1 LGVTRSAVT
10 KAVRTGRITPGPDG
24 LFNLEEAAREWR
36 ANTRQRLPRDA
47 DESYSRWQQRKVH
60 YRAQLAK
67 LEYEQKLGLWLDK
80 EAVDYALTDVATAA
94 RVAFETAP
102 DRLAPELASCG
113 DAVECRRI
121 LAREIARIL
130 RDINAHVERA
140 RDELT
145 RSAAG

>member
-10 KAVRTGRITPGPDG
+10 KAVRTGRVTPGADG
-24 LFNLEEAAREWR
+24 LFNLEEAVREWR

-47 DESYSRWQQRKVH
+47 DDSYSYWQQRKVH

-80 EAVDYALTDVATAA
+80 EEADYALADVATAA

-102 DRLAPELASCG
+102 DRLASELASCS
-113 DAVECRRI
+113 DEAECRRI
-121 LAREIARIL
+121 LTREIARIL
-130 RDINAHVERA
+130 HDINVHVSCVRKSFA
-140 RDELT
+140 RLT
-145 RSAAG
+145 N